1 MFSEIRKTAAKDDFV
16 LLVLLGH
23 GTFDGDVAKFNLVGP
38 DLTANDWNRSAHGGC
53 PGG

>member
-1 MFSEIRKTAAKDDFV
+1 M

-38 DLTANDWNRSAHGGC
+38 DLTAKDWTELLDGRARAG
-53 PGG
+53 